1 VIGDDFNLI
10 RKFDA
15 LPGRVFSVRY
25 SADGT
30 RIVAGSSNDGQGEAR
45 VYREADGT
53 LVSRFGE
60 KYGPIYSVAFRPD
73 GKQVAAAGFDGT
85 VRLYDPDTGKL
96 VREFVPVPI
105 SPAAVAPMSVGSGAG
120 GE

>member
-1 VIGDDFNLI
+1 MIGDDFNLI
-10 RKFDA
+10 RKFEA
-15 LPGRVFSVRY
+15 MAGRIFSVRY

-30 RIVAGSSNDGQGEAR
+30 RIVVGSSNDGQGEVR
-45 VYREADGT
+45 VYQEADAK

-60 KYGPIYSVAFRPD
+60 KYGPVYSVAFRAD

-85 VRLYDPDTGKL
+85 VRLYEPDTGKL

-105 SPAAVAPMSVGSGAG
+105 TPSTVAQAG
-120 GE
+120 GN